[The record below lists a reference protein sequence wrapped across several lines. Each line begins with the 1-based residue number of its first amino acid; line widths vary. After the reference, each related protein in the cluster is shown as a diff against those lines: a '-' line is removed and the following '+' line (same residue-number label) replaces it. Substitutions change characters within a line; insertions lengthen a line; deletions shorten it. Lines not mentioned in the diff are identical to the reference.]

1 MGPGKSEKKKIYWG
15 RVVTEPKR
23 RESCQ
28 VNKKGGLQTS
38 RALECEIIVRVGGS
52 VRGLEREEIN
62 LEGRGRSGY
71 DSPGKLA

>member
-1 MGPGKSEKKKIYWG
+1 M
-15 RVVTEPKR
+15 VTEPKR

-62 LEGRGRSGY
+62 LEGRINR
-71 DSPGKLA
+71 